1 MNSGESLRKGL
12 IMKTNKM
19 MRLASGLLV
28 AVLLT
33 TCAISGTFA
42 KYVAAGS
49 AGDSARVAKWGVE
62 VTAEGDAFSKAYT
75 DKDSGNTATTTV
87 DGEELATL
95 TVQSSTDKK
104 VVAPGTKGTLVTVG
118 LKGQPEVDVEVA
130 FDAKLTLT
138 GWTVGEKEYCPLV
151 FTVGSKTFAKE
162 DTETVEQF
170 AAKVVEEING
180 YIERYDTNTD
190 LSKLDESDLPA
201 VRWAWDFETGE
212 GVDAIS
218 ANDKLDT
225 ALGNKAAEA
234 IAAGNED
241 AAPSIDFE
249 MTVTVTQ
256 ID

>member
-1 MNSGESLRKGL
+1 
-12 IMKTNKM
+12 MKTNKM

-42 KYVAAGS
+42 KYVTKGS

-62 VTAEGDAFSKAYT
+62 ITAEGDAFSKAYT

-87 DGEELATL
+87 VEEDLATL

-104 VVAPGTKGTLVTVG
+104 VVAPGTEGTLVTVG
-118 LKGQPEVDVEVA
+118 LKGSPEVDVEVS

-138 GWTVGEKEYCPLV
+138 GWEVDGKEYCPLV
-151 FTVGSKTFAKE
+151 FTVGTETFVKE
-162 DTETVEQF
+162 DNETVADFAEKVVQKINEYTET
-170 AAKVVEEING
+170 
-180 YIERYDTNTD
+180 YHTNTD

-201 VRWAWDFETGE
+201 VRWAWAFETGADA
-212 GVDAIS
+212 DAIA

-225 ALGNKAAEA
+225 ALGNKAAKA
-234 IAAGNED
+234 IADGNEA

>member
-49 AGDSARVAKWGVE
+49 GNDTARVAKWGVE

-130 FDAKLTLT
+130 FDAKLTLA
-138 GWTVGEKEYCPLV
+138 GWTIDGVEYCPLV
-151 FTVGSKTFAKE
+151 FTIGGDEYAI
-162 DTETVEQF
+162 DTDNNETVEAF
-170 AAKVVEEING
+170 AARVSGIING
-180 YIERYDTNTD
+180 YTEKYHTNTD
-190 LSKLDESDLPA
+190 LGTLAADKLPS
-201 VRWAWDFETGE
+201 VRWAWAFETGAD
-212 GVDAIS
+212 DAEKA
-218 ANDKLDT
+218 ANDKKDT
-225 ALGNKAAEA
+225 ALGNLVADDDPTNDPTIA
-234 IAAGNED
+234 ID
-241 AAPSIDFE
+241 